1 MSRAAIL
8 VSSTVRSMAP
18 EDGSERIFYDG
29 TCGLCHSGV
38 LFVLRHDRTA
48 AASFRYAPLQGE
60 TYKAVVDSATG
71 VQQQPETLVVQ
82 TSNGDLLDRSDGV
95 IYILR
100 RLGGWWG
107 GVAAALALCP
117 RPLRDGVYDL
127 VARWRSR
134 LARRPAALCPVVP
147 ASLAGRFDP

>member
-1 MSRAAIL
+1 
-8 VSSTVRSMAP
+8 MAP

-38 LFVLRHDRTA
+38 LFVLRHDRA
-48 AASFRYAPLQGE
+48 AEASFRYAPLQGE
-60 TYKAVVDSATG
+60 TFRALGEPAIG
-71 VQQQPETLVVQ
+71 AQHPPETLVVQ
-82 TSNGDLLDRSDGV
+82 TSNGGLLDRSDGV

-100 RLGGWWG
+100 RLGGSWG

-147 ASLAGRFDP
+147 ASLEGRFDP